1 MKIFLG
7 FAYDIC
13 WVVMWA
19 AVFGLGQALCQG
31 NGPALALGVLAVLA
45 RGVGTFCDELIQAGD
60 QQ

>member
-19 AVFGLGQALCQG
+19 SVYGLGQALYHG
-31 NGPALALGVLAVLA
+31 SGPALALGVLAVLA
-45 RGVGTFCDELIQAGD
+45 RGVGGFCEGLIDGEQR
-60 QQ
+60 